1 MASPRYRQL
10 AETLRA
16 AIARGDFPVGSQ
28 LPPELEL
35 AQTHGVSRHT
45 ARDAIRLLTEAGL
58 IARRRGAG
66 TTVIAASSPQAY
78 VQPLGGV
85 EDLMQY
91 AQTARLTV
99 LAQVERP
106 LTSEEAARI
115 GGDLARVGLGIDG
128 LRIAES
134 LPLALSRIYVP
145 QPFTSVAGV
154 LGEGRSVHVL
164 LDERFG
170 VAAGRIDQEITAEL
184 LSAVDAR
191 TLKAETGGAALR
203 TLRRY
208 FAEDDTLI
216 LASDSVHPGAR
227 FVYAMTY
234 RREG

>member
-1 MASPRYRQL
+1 MAAPRYRQL

-16 AIARGDFPVGSQ
+16 AIARGDYAVGSQ

-66 TTVIAASSPQAY
+66 TTVIAAASPSAY

-91 AQTARLTV
+91 AQTARLKV
-99 LAQVERP
+99 LAQKERRLGP
-106 LTSEEAARI
+106 DEGARI
-115 GGDLARVGLGIDG
+115 GGDVEQVWLVIDG
-128 LRIAES
+128 LRIAEA

-145 QPFTSVAGV
+145 QPFTGVAGE
-154 LGEGRSVHVL
+154 LGEGRSVHAL

-170 VAAGRIDQEITAEL
+170 VAAGRIDQEIT
-184 LSAVDAR
+184 VPWR
-191 TLKAETGGAALR
+191 
-203 TLRRY
+203 
-208 FAEDDTLI
+208 
-216 LASDSVHPGAR
+216 
-227 FVYAMTY
+227 
-234 RREG
+234 